1 MEFIISFLVILEWQI
16 IQILGLW
23 HCYTRSK
30 SKDIYQRGKNF
41 EVYIVKGATMRHVFK
56 ATKIGWN
63 EEKEAV
69 IIGLRVK

>member
-1 MEFIISFLVILEWQI
+1 MTMKYSSGNGQPV
-16 IQILGLW
+16 
-23 HCYTRSK
+23 SK
-30 SKDIYQRGKNF
+30 IKGFRQFMTSIPRHVSENQG
-41 EVYIVKGATMRHVFK
+41 YIVKGAKMRHVFK